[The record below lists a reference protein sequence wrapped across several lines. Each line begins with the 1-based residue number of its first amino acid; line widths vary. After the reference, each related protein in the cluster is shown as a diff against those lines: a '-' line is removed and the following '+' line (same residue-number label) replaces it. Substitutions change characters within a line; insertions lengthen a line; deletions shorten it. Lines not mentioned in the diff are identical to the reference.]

1 MTPRLLMLAFLL
13 AAASNAAGAARGQD
27 VQARIDAELELGRP
41 VVIHVV
47 VALCDNEY
55 QGIVPVPKAIGNGQD
70 PKSNLYWGAAFGVK
84 TFLTRRAG
92 WSLVA
97 HGPGSGA
104 VLERIVVKKEFVRG
118 KRTVPVFLV
127 ADAWD
132 GRYIRDAIVRF
143 LGMAAGREAE
153 TIAVDGMPAALHAGG
168 EAHLV
173 AFVGHD
179 GLMDFSLTGSPAERA
194 KAPPRSSI
202 VLACASKGYFSP
214 HLARGGSHQLLLTT
228 NLMAP
233 EAYTLDAAVTS
244 FAKGES
250 PAAVVEAAAA
260 AYSKYQKCSM
270 KAARG
275 LFAATP

>member
-1 MTPRLLMLAFLL
+1 MFAVLFV
-13 AAASNAAGAARGQD
+13 AALDVAGASRGQD
-27 VQARIDAELELGRP
+27 VQDRIDAELELGRP
-41 VVIHVV
+41 IVIHVV

-84 TFLTRRAG
+84 TFLPKRAG
-92 WSLVA
+92 WSLVS
-97 HGPGSGA
+97 HGPGAGP
-104 VLERIVVKKEFVRG
+104 VLERIVLKKEIVRG

-132 GRYIRDAIVRF
+132 GRTIRDAIVRF
-143 LGMAAGREAE
+143 LGMAAGRDAEA
-153 TIAVDGMPAALHAGG
+153 IAVDGMPEALHAGG
-168 EAHLV
+168 NAHLV

-179 GLMDFSLTGSPAERA
+179 GLMDFSLASSPAARA

-202 VLACASKGYFSP
+202 VLACASQAYFSP
-214 HLARGGSHQLLLTT
+214 HLARGGSHPLLLTT

-250 PAAVVEAAAA
+250 PAAVVEAAAS

-275 LFAATP
+275 LFTGTP

>member
-1 MTPRLLMLAFLL
+1 MLAFLL
-13 AAASNAAGAARGQD
+13 AVASDAAGAARGQD
-27 VQARIDAELELGRP
+27 VHDRIDAELELGRP
-41 VVIHVV
+41 IVIHVV

-84 TFLTRRAG
+84 TFLSKRAG

-97 HGPGSGA
+97 QGPGTA
-104 VLERIVVKKEFVRG
+104 PILERIVLKKSIVRG

-143 LGMAAGREAE
+143 LGMAAGRDAE
-153 TIAVDGMPAALHAGG
+153 TVSIEGLPGPLHAGG
-168 EAHLV
+168 DAHLV

-179 GLMDFSLTGSPAERA
+179 GLMDFSLPSTPAERA

-202 VLACASKGYFSP
+202 VLACASQAYFSP

-250 PAAVVEAAAA
+250 SAAAVEAAAA

-275 LFAATP
+275 LFTGTP